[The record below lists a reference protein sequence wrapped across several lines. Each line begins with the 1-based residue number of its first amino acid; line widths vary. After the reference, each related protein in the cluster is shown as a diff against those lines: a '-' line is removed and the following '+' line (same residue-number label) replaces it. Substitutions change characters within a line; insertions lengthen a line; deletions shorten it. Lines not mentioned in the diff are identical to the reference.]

1 MTTVE
6 LNNQLSKHNKSLIE
20 KEQTPEVDF
29 FYIPENNQHPRRRAL
44 PRNDRYSILR
54 TNKPVKIYFH
64 YEMFFYGLYRD
75 RFFLLT

>member
-29 FYIPENNQHPRRRAL
+29 FYIPENNQHPDA
-44 PRNDRYSILR
+44 
-54 TNKPVKIYFH
+54 
-64 YEMFFYGLYRD
+64 
-75 RFFLLT
+75 

>member
-29 FYIPENNQHPRRRAL
+29 FYIPENNQHPDAEYRRETAGIKSSAR
-44 PRNDRYSILR
+44 I
-54 TNKPVKIYFH
+54 KPVKIYFH
-64 YEMFFYGLYRD
+64 Y
-75 RFFLLT
+75 